1 MKKRLFGI
9 GIFIL
14 LFSLSLVLASNIVRF
29 SNTVTEITVLE
40 DTQTLLNVTV
50 NNTHQITNITQVN
63 ITIPSTFTFTL
74 DTNRTDSPVST
85 FANTTTVLNWNN
97 KSTGLVEN
105 ASAFVREF
113 NFNISASTPGK
124 YNITVQTMNVTS
136 NTLLLTNL
144 TVTVNDTTAP
154 ATVTFASPSETAY
167 ANLSQT
173 NLAVNVSATDNGVL
187 DSVRFRIINSAGTL
201 INSSNYSISAG
212 SRFVNFTGFSDGT
225 YNVTVTVN
233 DTYNNLNTTAVRT
246 VTLDTTAPAVTLTR
260 SSSSTQNK
268 IVVDISYTES
278 GSGVSGSCTHNRGS
292 SASIEGT
299 TFTETSLS
307 CGESISLT
315 IDCEDRASNTGTT
328 TGTFTTEACSTSS
341 GTSSSSGSSTTWTT
355 TFADDNQELSA
366 KGSIERSL
374 KAKERVRVKV
384 SGETHHVGVT
394 SISSN
399 SISVEISSTP
409 QTATL
414 ATGESK
420 KFEVTGDNRYDLLVE
435 LKGISGG
442 KANLAISSIDEQIPA
457 SQADSGQTGSQG
469 NQTGTSDS
477 ASSDSAESKT
487 TTIIVSVI
495 VVLIIILLLVW
506 WFARSRN

>member
-1 MKKRLFGI
+1 MKKGAIWLS
-9 GIFIL
+9 IFVL
-14 LFSLSLVLASNIVRF
+14 LLSLSFVLASNIVRF
-29 SNTVTEITVLE
+29 SNTVTEITVIE

-74 DTNRTDSPVST
+74 NTNRTDSPVST
-85 FANTTTVLNWNN
+85 FANTTTVLSW
-97 KSTGLVEN
+97 EN
-105 ASAFVREF
+105 AALVQNASLAVREF

-124 YNITVQTMNVTS
+124 YNITVQTMNATS
-136 NTLLLTNL
+136 STLLLTNL
-144 TVTVNDTTAP
+144 TVTINDTTSP

-246 VTLDTTAPAVTLTR
+246 VTLDTTAPSVTLTR

-268 IVVDISYTES
+268 LVVDISYTEAT
-278 GSGVSGSCTHNRGS
+278 SGVRGACTHNRGS

-315 IDCEDRASNTGTT
+315 IDCQDYASNTGTT
-328 TGTFTTEACSTSS
+328 TATFTTEACSTSS
-341 GTSSSSGSSTTWTT
+341 GTSSSSGSSTTTWTT

-414 ATGESK
+414 APGESK
-420 KFEVTGDNRYDLLVE
+420 KFEVTGDNRYDLLVA
-435 LKGISGG
+435 LTGISGG
-442 KANLAISSIDEQIPA
+442 KANLAISSIDEQIPS
-457 SQADSGQTGSQG
+457 SQADSDQAGSQG
-469 NQTGTSDS
+469 NQTGTPDS
-477 ASSDSAESKT
+477 TSPSAGSKT
-487 TTIIVSVI
+487 TTIIVSII